1 MYIILVEHVH
11 ISIIPGQEL
20 FAISFI
26 VIPLME
32 TFDTLAFSIL
42 FLWHDN
48 SSKPSK
54 SVTPHDKR
62 FYLSKWCLSILWN

>member
-11 ISIIPGQEL
+11 ISIIPGQKL

-32 TFDTLAFSIL
+32 TFDTLWL
-42 FLWHDN
+42 FLYSFFGMTIRQSLLKAEHRMIKDFIFEEQIN
-48 SSKPSK
+48 
-54 SVTPHDKR
+54 D
-62 FYLSKWCLSILWN
+62 LI

>member
-11 ISIIPGQEL
+11 ISIIPGQKL

-32 TFDTLAFSIL
+32 TFDILWL
-42 FLWHDN
+42 FLY
-48 SSKPSK
+48 SFFGMTIRQSLLKA
-54 SVTPHDKR
+54 
-62 FYLSKWCLSILWN
+62 